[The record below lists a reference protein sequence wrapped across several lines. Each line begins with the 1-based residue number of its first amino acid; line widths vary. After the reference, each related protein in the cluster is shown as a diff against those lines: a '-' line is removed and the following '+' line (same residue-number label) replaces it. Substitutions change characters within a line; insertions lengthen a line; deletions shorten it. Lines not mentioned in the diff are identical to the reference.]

1 MGEDRALVDMTGR
14 EVRITADLA
23 AGTES
28 AVIWANDL
36 TAQYVHENSE
46 YSS

>member
-14 EVRITADLA
+14 DIAITVDLG
-23 AGTES
+23 AGTDS

-36 TAQYVHENSE
+36 TADYVHENSE
-46 YSS
+46 YAS